1 MRKEKGSASTER
13 YLHLL
18 RQSDAPPPQRREA
31 GRAVGLGRRA
41 GTRVRLPLLPLAA
54 SPAPAGLRVVGRR
67 RGRGRPRKQLAAVR
81 PAATTIT
88 IEDTPASCY
97 VTANH
102 VGRGY

>member
-13 YLHLL
+13 CLHLL
-18 RQSDAPPPQRREA
+18 RQGDASPPQRREA

-54 SPAPAGLRVVGRR
+54 PAAGLRVVGRR
-67 RGRGRPRKQLAAVR
+67 RGRGRPRKQLVAVR

-88 IEDTPASCY
+88 IEDAPASCY